1 MHPLWVAWLLEHPA
15 LPGQVHPQSVL
26 PEEEEG
32 GEREGG
38 RGRKEI
44 GKGGGT
50 VEICKPGCL
59 SWDKQK

>member
-1 MHPLWVAWLLEHPA
+1 MRER
-15 LPGQVHPQSVL
+15 GR
-26 PEEEEG
+26 EG
-32 GEREGG
+32 EGEREREGG
-38 RGRKEI
+38 REGVREEI